1 MTDKPKL
8 LIKNHLF
15 AKLKTAIFLSVSCPV
30 PALASTAVL
39 VVTPHGIVVSTDSKV
54 TITNAAHQQVGES
67 TTTSK
72 FFIVQNRI
80 VVASIGETDIPRDD
94 SLLPANSARYHFLA
108 WMKDL
113 QAALP
118 DNISIE
124 DLAATIERESARK
137 FAGFEDGVLKRGFMN
152 PQSPLET
159 CRPFIQ
165 YVIAGYQ
172 GGLPRAYIVQ
182 FDIQWNE
189 KRLIGPTRVLI
200 HPPERGQLNFA
211 FYSFGIVEAITDIT
225 NRDSYAYKADN
236 DPMSRIRE
244 RGGASRHLS
253 HEAVAMSR
261 VLVQIEEEI
270 NPSRVG
276 GEVKCVAITG
286 SGAHEVANPLS
297 RARETKSK
305 AKAE

>member
-211 FYSFGIVEAITDIT
+211 FYSFGIVE
-225 NRDSYAYKADN
+225 
-236 DPMSRIRE
+236 
-244 RGGASRHLS
+244 
-253 HEAVAMSR
+253 V
-261 VLVQIEEEI
+261 
-270 NPSRVG
+270 
-276 GEVKCVAITG
+276 
-286 SGAHEVANPLS
+286 S
-297 RARETKSK
+297 RAE
-305 AKAE
+305 